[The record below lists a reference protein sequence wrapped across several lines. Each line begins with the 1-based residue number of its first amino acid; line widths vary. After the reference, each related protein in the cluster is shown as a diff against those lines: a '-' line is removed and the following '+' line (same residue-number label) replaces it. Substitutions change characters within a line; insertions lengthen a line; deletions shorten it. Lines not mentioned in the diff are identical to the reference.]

1 TSASPE
7 LMDIFNRAVDRAEA
21 ANSRTYLAHVIDLL
35 LDDSTIRSRIPEKVR
50 IKSHAALAEQTLK
63 LTDYGNGSFAFR
75 FAPLIEPARQL
86 ARDWGAE
93 RVLPLNFLATCLTA
107 GIPLD
112 PDSVHSQEA
121 LRSAGLTLETLVPAK
136 AADETRRQ
144 DFTFKSLGFG

>member
-1 TSASPE
+1 MIGGFISPFSLANEFTQCYPWLFPRERNRNNRRQCLIGGFWNNKSMDTDEKAYVEEFLTTSASPE

-93 RVLPLNFLATCLTA
+93 
-107 GIPLD
+107 
-112 PDSVHSQEA
+112 
-121 LRSAGLTLETLVPAK
+121 
-136 AADETRRQ
+136 
-144 DFTFKSLGFG
+144 